1 MHGDYSQEC
10 TWRDYM
16 EIRDILDKYIL
27 IVDESKNIVIEKPVG
42 YWKPNDIQRLHDDYA
57 TKVIPLFENRKWMK
71 LCDLRSYD
79 VSMITEELKIYIG
92 KIEGLGFIGGA
103 VVIDEANKYASVI
116 ELQMRKSIQDRP
128 IILALFTNYQE
139 AQEWVVKEV
148 QNHI

>member
-1 MHGDYSQEC
+1 
-10 TWRDYM
+10 
-16 EIRDILDKYIL
+16 
-27 IVDESKNIVIEKPVG
+27 
-42 YWKPNDIQRLHDDYA
+42 
-57 TKVIPLFENRKWMK
+57 MK

-79 VSMITEELKIYIG
+79 VSMITEELKTYIG

-103 VVIDEANKYASVI
+103 VVIDVASKYASVI

-128 IILALFTNYQE
+128 ILLALFTNYHE